1 MRAAVILAGGKGT
14 RLAGVSQGV
23 PKPLVPVAG
32 VPIVVHQLELLA
44 RYGITDAF
52 LTTGYRASDFPSS
65 LGDGE
70 RFGLRLHYI
79 TETTPLGTAGGVA
92 ALAEQLTDDFLVL
105 YGDVMVNMDLKA
117 LLDFHQERAA
127 SATIVVHPNDHP
139 HDSDLVALEE
149 DGRVQAFHA
158 KPREPGGPDLDNL
171 VSAAL
176 YVLSPSVFDVIE
188 EGESQDF
195 VRHVFPRLH
204 ERGEPIFGYN
214 TTEYLK
220 DMGTPDRL
228 ARVEQD
234 IRSGKVARCHLDHT
248 RPTAFLDRDGVIN
261 EEIDGV
267 TSPEA
272 FELIDGAGQ
281 AIRSLNQAGW
291 LVGVA
296 TNQPAIAK
304 GFCTQEDVEAVHRR
318 MQRILG
324 EAGCW
329 VDRIAY
335 CPHHPE
341 RGFEGEVA
349 ELKIDCRCRKPKAG
363 LLESLASQL
372 PAQQDQSVMIGDS
385 WRDAAAA
392 HSFGIDYI
400 GVLSGHGHTHP
411 APESMTLEQTRP
423 GVLVEN
429 LGAATD
435 LLLTHD
441 TAIENLAGTIS
452 QDPGIIAIG
461 GLARSGK
468 STLCW
473 LLKRALRARGINTLH
488 VRLDDW
494 ILPAGERSPSTS
506 VQERYNWDRL
516 TTDVESLVQ
525 SGQCKAPGYDNR
537 RRTRPNNPVSYVRD
551 EAPVVLLDGVPAL
564 FLEVPIDL
572 RVFVD
577 TEEPIRQKR
586 ISRWHSLRNGAGTID
601 PQEDQSVRD
610 SQNQADLVFRFSED
624 SPQ

>member
-52 LTTGYRASDFPSS
+52 LTTGYRAADFPSS

-117 LLDFHQERAA
+117 LLDFHQDRNA

-149 DGRVQAFHA
+149 DGRIKAFHA
-158 KPREPGGPDLDNL
+158 KPRAPGGPDLDNL

-176 YVLSPSVFDVIE
+176 YVLSPSVFDVIQ
-188 EGESQDF
+188 EGKSQDF

-228 ARVEQD
+228 ARVEKD
-234 IRSGKVARCHLDHT
+234 IRAGKVARCHLDHT

-267 TSPEA
+267 TSPKEFA
-272 FELIDGAGQ
+272 LINGSGQ

-318 MQRILG
+318 MQRMLG

-349 ELKIDCRCRKPKAG
+349 ALKVDCTCRKPKAG
-363 LLESLASQL
+363 LLESLASRL
-372 PAQQDQSVMIGDS
+372 PIQHDQSVMIGDS
-385 WRDAAAA
+385 WRDAACA
-392 HSFGIDYI
+392 HGFGIDYI
-400 GVLSGHGHTHP
+400 GVLSGHGHAHH
-411 APESMTLEQTRP
+411 APEGLTLEQTRP
-423 GVLVEN
+423 GVLVDN
-429 LGAATD
+429 LASATE
-435 LLLTHD
+435 LLLAHD
-441 TAIENLAGTIS
+441 SAVENLADTLA
-452 QDPGIIAIG
+452 QNPGVVAVG

-468 STLCW
+468 SRLCW
-473 LLKRALRARGINTLH
+473 LLKRALRARGMHAIH
-488 VRLDDW
+488 IQLDDW
-494 ILPAGERSPSTS
+494 ILPAEERAENTS
-506 VQERYNWDRL
+506 VQERYQWNRL
-516 TTDVESLVQ
+516 TTDIESLVQ
-525 SGQCKAPGYDNR
+525 SGQCSAPGYDNR
-537 RRTRPNNPVSYVRD
+537 RRTRPTQPVSYVRN

-564 FLEVPIDL
+564 LLEVPVHM

-577 TEEPIRQKR
+577 TEESTRQQR
-586 ISRWHSLRNGAGTID
+586 ISRWHSLRNTAGTID
-601 PQEDQSVRD
+601 PQEDGLVRD
-610 SQNQADLVFRFSED
+610 SRKQANLVFRFSED
-624 SPQ
+624 SQR